1 MFLPTKRAPSPPSV
15 TNWSGIG
22 TLPAVMAIRTV
33 PPLPDVSFAAA
44 WSPCSARWT
53 LEADGLPPGPPCP
66 AGGTLGAEG
75 LPREPLSDD
84 EPPQAASARA
94 ITQHRVRAIADVIL
108 G

>member
-22 TLPAVMAIRTV
+22 TLPAVMAIRSV

-44 WSPCSARWT
+44 WSPCSAGGT
-53 LEADGLPPGPPCP
+53 LEADGLPP
-66 AGGTLGAEG
+66 
-75 LPREPLSDD
+75 EPLSDD

-108 G
+108 GSFIAFSSS